1 MSVDG
6 LQRKREECPEKQTDT
21 ERKREAHQ
29 GGQSD
34 QRKKPKGPALFN
46 PRRANDLDRIRFRR
60 R

>member
-6 LQRKREECPEKQTDT
+6 LQRKREQRAEKQTDAD
-21 ERKREAHQ
+21 RKREADQ

-34 QRKKPKGPALFN
+34 QRKEAKGPALFN
-46 PRRANDLDRIRFRR
+46 PRRSNDLDLIRFRR